1 MAYYS
6 GVANNLSDLL
16 TALTTNLTANGWA
29 NPASNIYS
37 KSGVFVK
44 IESVSSRIELRGGT
58 GNSGTTLTGGPTS
71 NGAYDGTVSFAP
83 VTSVFTYPLN
93 YHLHIKNTPDEVY
106 FFANDGDRWTW
117 MCFGKSQVLG
127 LSGSGNF
134 YGATTTGKLDFSS
147 IYSNSV
153 AVETPSTTESVLF
166 FGDTASSG
174 TTSNQRQ
181 PYNISLDHGLDGN
194 TWSKA
199 GNTSGPGTDAS
210 SSWVSTSFALRTI
223 APIFKLMAAQPNAW
237 NGEAVLIRIQS
248 FIYNGSGK
256 WTLVNN
262 LEHCRYIRNTNYA
275 DGDTITLGADVWHV
289 YPMVRKNAATPDGG
303 NSPSVHSGTWAI
315 AVRE

>member
-16 TALTTNLTANGWA
+16 TALTTNLITEGWA
-29 NPASNIYS
+29 NPATNIYS

-93 YHLHIKNTPDEVY
+93 YHLHINTTPDEVY

-117 MCFGKSQVLG
+117 MCFGKSQVSG
-127 LSGSGNF
+127 LLGSGNW
-134 YGATTTGKLDFSS
+134 YGATCPWKSNYSS
-147 IYSNSV
+147 VYSSPQ
-153 AVETPSTTESVLF
+153 AAEDATATENPMF
-166 FGDTASSG
+166 FGDPNPSG
-174 TTSNQRQ
+174 TTTNQPQ
-181 PYNISLDHGLDGN
+181 GYNVSLEHGLDGN
-194 TWSKA
+194 TWSK
-199 GNTSGPGTDAS
+199 SGRDTTAGTDTSTSWSSTS
-210 SSWVSTSFALRTI
+210 SSLLTI
-223 APIFKLMAAQPNAW
+223 APIYKLMQAQPNVW
-237 NGEAVLIRIQS
+237 NGEAILIRIQS
-248 FIYNGSGK
+248 FIRRGSGK
-256 WTLVNN
+256 YSLVNN
-262 LEHCRYIRNTNYA
+262 LEHCRYIRNTNYS

-289 YPMVRKNAATPDGG
+289 YPMVRKNSSTPAPG
-303 NSPSVHSGTWAI
+303 NSPNLHSGTWGI